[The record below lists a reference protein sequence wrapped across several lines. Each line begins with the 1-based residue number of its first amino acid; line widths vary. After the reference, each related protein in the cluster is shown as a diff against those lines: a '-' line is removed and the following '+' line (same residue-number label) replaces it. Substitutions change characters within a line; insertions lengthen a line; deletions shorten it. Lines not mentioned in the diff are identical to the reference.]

1 MREPQFCGLKW
12 KPRPSA
18 GSGSGVTRPPGSLP
32 AASSGPHSAL
42 GDGSGIFHHS
52 PRMAAIDL
60 THDLS
65 RDPFYLPEE
74 KTEVERM
81 VAVWLKNYQQ
91 SAVTFEDVAVDFT
104 QEEWLLLDLTQRNL
118 YRKVMLE
125 NYQNLV
131 AVEYQLSKP
140 KLIAWLEQ
148 QELRTV
154 EKGVFQEWETQPQT
168 KGSASHQEFFGGKT
182 AIGIQKERNHH
193 GAELSGCE
201 QGGKVLNKHLNLK
214 IHMRTQSR
222 GNSFECNQYHS
233 GLLNLQ
239 KKNSTKEK
247 LSEFN
252 QCGKVYR
259 WTPHAVRERTSVA
272 DKTLECSDCGKTFIS
287 RSHFQAHRR
296 THSGRDFSEWK
307 PFIKASVFSAG
318 QKEHVQTQ
326 AAHEPHEGKQCG
338 KSYADSKCLDNRIIR
353 LHGGRKP
360 FECSECRKAFTTSSR
375 LYVHLRIHTGEKPY
389 RCKECGKHFQWP
401 LLLRKHVRTHS
412 GEKPYKCKECG
423 KAVSRSSVLNEHLRI
438 HTGEKPY
445 KCKECGKHFAW
456 LSVLRKH
463 VQTHS
468 GEKPYKCKEC
478 GKALSSSSILNE
490 HLRIHTGEK
499 PYKCKECGKAF
510 TNSSRLSV
518 HLRIHT
524 GEKPYQCKE
533 CGKAFVW
540 PSVLKKHLRTHSGE
554 KPFECGECEKAFSNP
569 SYLKERL
576 RPHTGEKPFQCGEC
590 GEAFRTFL
598 YFNSHLRNHSRE

>member
-1 MREPQFCGLKW
+1 
-12 KPRPSA
+12 
-18 GSGSGVTRPPGSLP
+18 
-32 AASSGPHSAL
+32 
-42 GDGSGIFHHS
+42 
-52 PRMAAIDL
+52 MAAIDL

-65 RDPFYLPEE
+65 RDPFFLPEVNTETE
-74 KTEVERM
+74 KM
-81 VAVWLKNYQQ
+81 VAVWLKNYHQI
-91 SAVTFEDVAVDFT
+91 AVTFEDVAVDFT
-104 QEEWLLLDLTQRNL
+104 QEEWILLDLNQRNL
-118 YRKVMLE
+118 YRSVMLE

-131 AVEYQLSKP
+131 SVEYQLSKP
-140 KLIAWLEQ
+140 KLVAWLEQ

-154 EKGVFQEWETQPQT
+154 ETGVFQEWEMRPQT
-168 KGSASHQEFFGGKT
+168 KESASRQDFFGGKT
-182 AIGIQKERNHH
+182 AIEIQKEKTYR
-193 GAELSGCE
+193 GAELSDCE
-201 QGGKVLNKHLNLK
+201 QGRKVLSKHLNLK
-214 IHMRTQSR
+214 THVRTQNR
-222 GNSFECNQYHS
+222 GNTFEHNQYCN

-239 KKNSTKEK
+239 KKNSTREK
-247 LSEFN
+247 PSEFN
-252 QCGKVYR
+252 QCDKVFSL
-259 WTPHAVRERTSVA
+259 TPHTAYERTSMA
-272 DKTLECSDCGKTFIS
+272 KKTFECSDCGKTFIS
-287 RSHFQAHRR
+287 HSRFQAHVR
-296 THSGRDFSEWK
+296 THNGRDFNEWRQ
-307 PFIKASVFSAG
+307 FLKASVFPAG
-318 QKEHVQTQ
+318 RTEHVQTHTAQ
-326 AAHEPHEGKQCG
+326 ELHECKQCG
-338 KSYADSKCLDNRIIR
+338 KSYADSKCLNNHIIR
-353 LHGGRKP
+353 LHAGRKP
-360 FECSECRKAFTTSSR
+360 FECSECGKAFITSSR

-401 LLLRKHVRTHS
+401 SLLRKHVRTHS
-412 GEKPYKCKECG
+412 GEKPYKCQECG

-468 GEKPYKCKEC
+468 GEKPYKCQEC

-554 KPFECGECEKAFSNP
+554 KPYECGDCEKAFSNS
-569 SYLKERL
+569 SYLNEHL
-576 RPHTGEKPFQCGEC
+576 RPHTAEKPFRCGEC

>member
-1 MREPQFCGLKW
+1 
-12 KPRPSA
+12 
-18 GSGSGVTRPPGSLP
+18 
-32 AASSGPHSAL
+32 
-42 GDGSGIFHHS
+42 
-52 PRMAAIDL
+52 MAAIDL

-65 RDPFYLPEE
+65 RDPFCLPEE
-74 KTEVERM
+74 NTEAERM

-91 SAVTFEDVAVDFT
+91 IAVTFQDVAVDFT

-118 YRKVMLE
+118 YRNVMLE

-131 AVEYQLSKP
+131 AVEIKFWIHRKLCHLLHKPLLLMCLFLWTEYQLSKP

-168 KGSASHQEFFGGKT
+168 KGSASHQDFFGGKT
-182 AIGIQKERNHH
+182 AIEIQKERTYH
-193 GAELSGCE
+193 GAELSDCE
-201 QGGKVLNKHLNLK
+201 QGGRVLSKYLNLK
-214 IHMRTQSR
+214 THMRTQNR
-222 GNSFECNQYHS
+222 GNSFECNQYHN

-239 KKNSTKEK
+239 KKNSTREK

-252 QCGKVYR
+252 QCGKVFSR
-259 WTPHAVRERTSVA
+259 TPHAVYERTSVA
-272 DKTLECSDCGKTFIS
+272 EKTFECSDCGKTFIS

-296 THSGRDFSEWK
+296 THNGRDFNEWK
-307 PFIKASVFSAG
+307 QFIKASVFSAG
-318 QKEHVQTQ
+318 QNEHVQTH
-326 AAHEPHEGKQCG
+326 AAQEPHECKQCG
-338 KSYADSKCLDNRIIR
+338 KSYADSKCLNNHIIR
-353 LHGGRKP
+353 LHTGRKP

-401 LLLRKHVRTHS
+401 SLLRKHVRTHS

-540 PSVLKKHLRTHSGE
+540 PSVLKKHLRTHSGG
-554 KPFECGECEKAFSNP
+554 KPFECGECEKAFSNS
-569 SYLKERL
+569 SYLNERL
-576 RPHTGEKPFQCGEC
+576 RPHSGEKPFQCGEC